1 VRLAGNMADKPL
13 VTDRASLELLYDI
26 SREFAAAL
34 DLRTVLHRVVFLS
47 MKTVGAVSGSIIVLD
62 DKGMPVD
69 SAFLLRGQSHN
80 QNTLQLRL
88 TYEQGLAGWVGRHRQ
103 AVLISDTSQDER
115 WLQRPDDSLDRTG
128 PKSAVSAPILT
139 RDQLVGVVTLV
150 HPKPG
155 FFTQDHLELVQAV
168 ADQAGVAIINARLY
182 AESQRQAQVMT
193 AVAESATVI
202 TASLKLDDVLQRILE
217 QINQALGVQG
227 TFLAL
232 IDPEKSDLE
241 VRAAIPRTEL
251 DNIGIRIPLGMGIAG
266 WVAKGG
272 QGAIVQDVR
281 FDSRFQPEVD
291 QILGFECQS
300 IISAPIRSEG
310 QVIGILEILNPRRGS
325 FDTDDLLVLMGIA
338 SLAGTA
344 IRHAQLYES
353 LQAAHK
359 RYQELFEDSI
369 DLILIT
375 DWKGKVLEANR
386 QAEATLGLKNE
397 QIRSM
402 AIGNLHKVDYVKVG
416 QRFERLTSGEMISY
430 ESSLLAYLSGQI
442 VPVQVYVCKIYSDGV
457 SQLQWIMRDISER
470 KNLDRLREDMTAM
483 IYHDLR
489 SPLAN
494 IVSSLEIMSSQESL
508 EKDSSLFAL
517 LKIALRS
524 TERIQRLT
532 ESLLDINRLE
542 AGQVISNLHPVS
554 LFSLVE
560 ESIDVVLPTVKS
572 KEIELLVQVSPD
584 LPYVLVDADMIRRVL
599 INLFENAIKF
609 TPLKEKIWVNGWL
622 EAGFVQLSVK
632 DSGPGIASA
641 DQDRIFEKFT
651 RLEQAN
657 GLRGLGL
664 GLAFCRLAVT
674 GHGGRIWVES
684 EMGKG
689 SSFIFTLPV
698 APKTKQNEQIN

>member
-1 VRLAGNMADKPL
+1 
-13 VTDRASLELLYDI
+13 
-26 SREFAAAL
+26 
-34 DLRTVLHRVVFLS
+34 
-47 MKTVGAVSGSIIVLD
+47 
-62 DKGMPVD
+62 
-69 SAFLLRGQSHN
+69 
-80 QNTLQLRL
+80 
-88 TYEQGLAGWVGRHRQ
+88 
-103 AVLISDTSQDER
+103 
-115 WLQRPDDSLDRTG
+115 
-128 PKSAVSAPILT
+128 
-139 RDQLVGVVTLV
+139 VGVVTLV

-442 VPVQVYVCKIYSDGV
+442 IPVQVYVCKIYSDGV

-508 EKDSSLFAL
+508 EKDSTLFSL

-524 TERIQRLT
+524 TERIRRLT

-609 TPLKEKIWVNGWL
+609 TPSKEKIWVNGWL
-622 EAGFVQLSVK
+622 EAGFVRLSVK

>member
-1 VRLAGNMADKPL
+1 MADKPL

-470 KNLDRLREDMTAM
+470 KDLDRLREDMTAM

-508 EKDSSLFAL
+508 EKDSTLFSL

-524 TERIQRLT
+524 TERIRRLT

-609 TPLKEKIWVNGWL
+609 TPSKEKIWVNGWL
-622 EAGFVQLSVK
+622 EAGFVRLSVK

>member
-442 VPVQVYVCKIYSDGV
+442 IPVQVYVCKIYSDGV

-609 TPLKEKIWVNGWL
+609 TPSKEKIWVNGWL

>member
-13 VTDRASLELLYDI
+13 VTYRASLELLYDI

-442 VPVQVYVCKIYSDGV
+442 IPVQVYVCKIYSDGV

-508 EKDSSLFAL
+508 EKDSTLFSL

-524 TERIQRLT
+524 TERIRRLT